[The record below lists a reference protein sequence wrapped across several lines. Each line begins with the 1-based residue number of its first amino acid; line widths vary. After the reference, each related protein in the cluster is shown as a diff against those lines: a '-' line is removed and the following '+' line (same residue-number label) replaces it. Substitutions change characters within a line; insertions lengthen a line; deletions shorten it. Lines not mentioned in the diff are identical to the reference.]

1 VRTLVGEGSVE
12 ELYAWPS
19 APWLRV
25 NMVSTVDGS
34 AQGADG
40 LSGSINNAADKV
52 VFDELRVGADAVV
65 VGAGTV
71 RAEGYGPL
79 GKPFVVVGSSLPPR
93 LRDDPDVRLA
103 RGGDPEELRAL
114 VDGLRADGLTRIL
127 CEGGPTLLGGLLQAG
142 LVDELC
148 CTVTPHLVAGDGRP
162 APARRPGPAP
172 PLDVPLELASLVE
185 ADGTLLARWLV
196 SRA

>member
-12 ELYAWPS
+12 ELYAWPG
-19 APWLRV
+19 PWLRV

-40 LSGSINNAADKV
+40 LSGSINNEADKV
-52 VFDELRVGADAVV
+52 VFDELRAGADVVV

-79 GKPFVVVGSSLPPR
+79 GMPLVVVGSSLPEKVDGQPG
-93 LRDDPDVRLA
+93 VRLH
-103 RGGDPEELRAL
+103 RGGDPEALQAL
-114 VDGLRADGLTRIL
+114 VDGLRAEGLTRIL
-127 CEGGPTLLGGLLQAG
+127 CEGGPTLLGGLLAAG

-148 CTVTPHLVAGDGRP
+148 CTITPHLVAGDGRRIV
-162 APARRPGPAP
+162 AGP

-196 SRA
+196 SRGD